1 MRQTPSSDTTY
12 LFLLRHGATP
22 ANEQR
27 PYILQGKGINR
38 GLSECGRRQAQA
50 VGQFFRDFA
59 IHHVYSSPMVRA
71 FETAKEVAR
80 HHSLDVTPLE
90 LLVECHVGHWE
101 GMDWET
107 IMREFPEEYRAFMAN
122 PGEVCYL
129 GGESYGDVLRRVRP
143 IFQEL
148 LERHTGEAIVVV
160 AHNVVNRVYLADL
173 LKMDLRLAKDIRQVN
188 TGINVIRYRKG
199 ETSLVTM
206 NAAFHLDEV
215 E

>member
-1 MRQTPSSDTTY
+1 MRQTPTSDTTH
-12 LFLLRHGATP
+12 LFLLRHGATS

-27 PYILQGKGINR
+27 PYILQGNGINA
-38 GLSECGRRQAQA
+38 GLSERGRRQALA
-50 VGQFFRDFA
+50 VGEFFRDFA
-59 IHHVYSSPMVRA
+59 IGHVYASPMVRA
-71 FETAKEVAR
+71 VETATEVAR
-80 HHSLDVTPLE
+80 HHGLDVVPLE
-90 LLVECHVGHWE
+90 LLVECHVGRWE

-107 IMREFPEEYRAFMAN
+107 ILREFPDEYGAFMAN

-173 LKMDLRLAKDIRQVN
+173 LQMDLRLAKDIRQVN
-188 TGINVIRYRKG
+188 TGINVIRYHQG

-215 E
+215 D